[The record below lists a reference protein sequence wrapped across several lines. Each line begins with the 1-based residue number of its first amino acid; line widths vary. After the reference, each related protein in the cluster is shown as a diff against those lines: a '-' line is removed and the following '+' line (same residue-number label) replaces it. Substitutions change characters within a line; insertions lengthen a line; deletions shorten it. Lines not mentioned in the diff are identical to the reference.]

1 MIRTQIY
8 LTEEEISAISRLS
21 SVLGHGK
28 SELIR
33 QAIDEFID
41 RRDTTNRLKKLR
53 AARGMWEERQ
63 DIPDIRQ
70 MRKEFDRF

>member
-1 MIRTQIY
+1 
-8 LTEEEISAISRLS
+8 
-21 SVLGHGK
+21 LGHGK

-53 AARGMWEERQ
+53 AGRGMWAERQ
-63 DIPDIRQ
+63 DIPDVRQ

>member
-1 MIRTQIY
+1 MIRTQVY
-8 LTEEEISAISRLS
+8 LTEEESSAITRLS
-21 SVLGHGK
+21 RALGHGK

-53 AARGMWEERQ
+53 AARGIWAERQ
-63 DIPDIRQ
+63 DSPD
-70 MRKEFDRF
+70 MRKMRAEFDRF

>member
-1 MIRTQIY
+1 MIRTQVY
-8 LTEEEISAISRLS
+8 LTEDESSAITRLS
-21 SVLGHGK
+21 SALGHGK

-53 AARGMWEERQ
+53 AARGIWAERQ
-63 DIPDIRQ
+63 DIPDVRQ
-70 MRKEFDRF
+70 MRAEFDRF

>member
-8 LTEEEISAISRLS
+8 LTEEENSAIASLS
-21 SVLGHGK
+21 KALGHGK

-41 RRDTTNRLKKLR
+41 RRDTSNRLKKLR
-53 AARGMWEERQ
+53 AARGMWAERE
-63 DIPDIRQ
+63 DLPDVRQ